1 MELNFYHVMSGNLVP
16 SVVKL
21 LEKVYD
27 SGKRCIFFSPID
39 ERIKV
44 IDKTL
49 WTFSKNAFIPH
60 GDKSLGFSE
69 FQSVYLTSEVE
80 NPNQATVLVVTD
92 GFDYKSWLNSEIG
105 NSEARGFERIIF
117 VFEDDDSAETAQSM
131 FEDLKNRRENVK
143 YWKQSQSGWEKL
155 S

>member
-27 SGKRCIFFSPID
+27 SGKKSVFFSPIE
-39 ERIKV
+39 ERVKIV
-44 IDKTL
+44 DKTL

-69 FQSVYLTSEVE
+69 LQSVYLTSEIE
-80 NPNQATVLVVTD
+80 NPNHATVLVVTD
-92 GFDYKSWLNSEIG
+92 SFDYEGWIKDSKNQ
-105 NSEARGFERIIF
+105 NFERVIF
-117 VFEDDDSAETAQSM
+117 VFEDENSAKTAQSM

-143 YWKQSQSGWEKL
+143 YWKQSQNGWEKL

>member
-27 SGKRCIFFSPID
+27 SGKRSVFFSPLE
-39 ERIKV
+39 ERVKIV
-44 IDKTL
+44 DKTL
-49 WTFSKNAFIPH
+49 WTFSKNAFVPH

-69 FQSVYLTSEVE
+69 LQSVYLTSEIE
-80 NPNQATVLVVTD
+80 NPNKSTVLVMTD
-92 GFDYKSWLNSEIG
+92 GFDYKSWDQN
-105 NSEARGFERIIF
+105 FERIIF
-117 VFEDDDSAETAQSM
+117 IFEDDNSAETAQSM
-131 FEDLKNRRENVK
+131 FADLKNQGENVK

-155 S
+155 D

>member
-27 SGKRCIFFSPID
+27 SGKKSVFFSPLE
-39 ERIKV
+39 ERVKIV
-44 IDKTL
+44 DKTL

-60 GDKSLGFSE
+60 GDRSLGFSE
-69 FQSVYLTSEVE
+69 LQSVYLTSEIE
-80 NPNQATVLVVTD
+80 NPNQATVLVMTD
-92 GFDYKSWLNSEIG
+92 DFDYKSWNQ
-105 NSEARGFERIIF
+105 NFERTIF
-117 VFEDDDSAETAQSM
+117 IFEDDNSAETAQSM
-131 FEDLKNRRENVK
+131 FADLKNQGENVK

-155 S
+155 D

>member
-27 SGKRCIFFSPID
+27 SGKKCIFFSPIED
-39 ERIKV
+39 RV
-44 IDKTL
+44 QVVDKTL

-60 GDKSLGFSE
+60 GDRSLGFSE
-69 FQSVYLTSEVE
+69 LQSVYLTSEIE
-80 NPNQATVLVVTD
+80 NPNQATVLMMTD
-92 GFDYKSWLNSEIG
+92 DFDYKSWSE
-105 NSEARGFERIIF
+105 GFERIIF
-117 VFEDDDSAETAQSM
+117 VFEDDDSAEAAHSL
-131 FEDLKNRRENVK
+131 FEDLKSQRENVK
-143 YWKQSQSGWEKL
+143 YWKQSRSGWEKL